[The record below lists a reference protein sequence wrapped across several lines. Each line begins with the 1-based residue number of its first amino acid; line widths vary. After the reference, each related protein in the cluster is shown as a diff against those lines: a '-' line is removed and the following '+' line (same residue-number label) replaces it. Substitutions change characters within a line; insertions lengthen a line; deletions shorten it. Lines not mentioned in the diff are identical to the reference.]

1 MTARALLLWAMD
13 DREHEVQS
21 FATSL
26 FASTRGQLTDH
37 ERTRGGNTRAFAD
50 TAKSPLT
57 PLAKRGA
64 PQVH

>member
-13 DREHEVQS
+13 DRQHEVQS

-26 FASTRGQLTDH
+26 FASTRGQLT
-37 ERTRGGNTRAFAD
+37 EFEATRGNTRAFAD

-57 PLAKRGA
+57 PLPKRGA